1 MQRPGDRMTFT
12 ARARSGTE
20 THYQIER
27 DEDESLEMP
36 ERQLAAAVLL
46 QAWEDANAT
55 PETVKYRKGFGSPD
69 RIVRSA
75 RRFLTAQLPCPWA
88 RQRQLFTGTLSVE
101 DEAIRLRAVAV
112 LGEGY

>member
-27 DEDESLEMP
+27 DEDESPEIP

-46 QAWEDANAT
+46 QAWNDASAT
-55 PETVKYRKGFGSPD
+55 PKTLKYSKGFGSPE
-69 RIVRSA
+69 RVISSA
-75 RRFLTAQLPCPWA
+75 RRFLTAELPCPWA
-88 RQRQLFTGTLSVE
+88 RQRQLFTGALSVD
-101 DEAIRLRAVAV
+101 DEAIRLQAVA
-112 LGEGY
+112 LFGEG